1 MRVTCDT
8 CFYRCS
14 LAEGRTG
21 KCRARINSGGN
32 IVPLN
37 YGRLTA
43 LALDPIEKKPLYR
56 FFPGSM
62 ILSAGSFGCNM
73 HCPFCQNAEISQS
86 SGDIETAYVSPES
99 LAEKALSLAPRG
111 NIGVA
116 YTYNEPLVSWEYVRD
131 ASRCVRALDM
141 KNVVVTNGCVNSTV
155 IEKVLPYIDA
165 MNIDLKGFTREWY
178 ESLGGDLDVVKDTIA
193 RSAKKTHVEVT
204 TLIVPGKNDGEEEIR
219 SLAQWVSSIDKK
231 IPLHITRFFP
241 HWRMPDAEATPVG
254 TVYRAVSIAHEYL
267 EYVYPGNC

>member
-86 SGDIETAYVSPES
+86 GGDIETRRIFCAPSALHKTGNRREAAIIGRRRCAYNQIDVGGVHCTHCFT
-99 LAEKALSLAPRG
+99 ARG
-111 NIGVA
+111 NGK
-116 YTYNEPLVSWEYVRD
+116 R
-131 ASRCVRALDM
+131 
-141 KNVVVTNGCVNSTV
+141 
-155 IEKVLPYIDA
+155 
-165 MNIDLKGFTREWY
+165 
-178 ESLGGDLDVVKDTIA
+178 
-193 RSAKKTHVEVT
+193 RSA
-204 TLIVPGKNDGEEEIR
+204 
-219 SLAQWVSSIDKK
+219 
-231 IPLHITRFFP
+231 
-241 HWRMPDAEATPVG
+241 VG
-254 TVYRAVSIAHEYL
+254 FVRNKA
-267 EYVYPGNC
+267 